1 MIEDIHPQSKIGTA
15 RSKLAALRSRAQ
27 PLEERLTAHKAER
40 LQKQTL
46 VERATLD
53 TPPIE
58 VAMAE
63 SRIRLLEQ
71 AITRETNEL
80 APLVQQ
86 RQTAERDLAALEH
99 DLEDKHMWLPDLQDV
114 QVNDLQLL
122 TIAGWMERLRAL
134 KQALQALAGEPLD
147 GARYEPVVTV
157 SWALLQPGEELPTL
171 RLSAF
176 EQRRQA
182 SVAAQ
187 HAADRQPVAELVG
200 QGIGR

>member
-1 MIEDIHPQSKIGTA
+1 MTEDIHPQSKIGTA

-63 SRIRLLEQ
+63 SRIRLLEK
-71 AITRETNEL
+71 AIARETDER
-80 APLVQQ
+80 APLVQEL
-86 RQTAERDLAALEH
+86 QTAERDLAALER
-99 DLEDKHMWLPDLQDV
+99 DLEDTRMWLPDLHDV
-114 QVNDLQLL
+114 HVNDLQML
-122 TIAGWMERLRAL
+122 TIAGWMGRLRAV
-134 KQALQALAGEPLD
+134 KQTLQALAGEPLD

-157 SWALLQPGEELPTL
+157 SWVLLQPGEELPARGPSPRAL
-171 RLSAF
+171 RQLAW
-176 EQRRQA
+176 EEEKRRVDQQL
-182 SVAAQ
+182 VAATSRSGG
-187 HAADRQPVAELVG
+187 D
-200 QGIGR
+200 

>member
-15 RSKLAALRSRAQ
+15 RSKLAALRSRVQ

-71 AITRETNEL
+71 AIARETNEL

-86 RQTAERDLAALEH
+86 LQTAERDLAALEQNAAHKIEWLAEIQNVLSREVHAFGVGRWVSELQATRTALH
-99 DLEDKHMWLPDLQDV
+99 DLTEAPLP
-114 QVNDLQLL
+114 
-122 TIAGWMERLRAL
+122 T
-134 KQALQALAGEPLD
+134 
-147 GARYEPVVTV
+147 GARWAPVVDV
-157 SWALLQPGEELPTL
+157 AFQLLQPGEELPARGSSPREL
-171 RLSAF
+171 RQLAW
-176 EQRRQA
+176 EEEKRRVDQQL
-182 SVAAQ
+182 VAATS
-187 HAADRQPVAELVG
+187 HSGGD
-200 QGIGR
+200 